1 MEQTTR
7 QITSMKHD
15 KYLTTLRNARRF
27 DNEVFDLVEEDLN
40 YGLNEDQTN
49 LYLKKGYKLA
59 QMQVL
64 SGFLRKGI
72 DEEFIKVLVEHE
84 ELNGYQM
91 QVALEFYQKGV
102 SLKTIEETINSD
114 ATPKVMKETFQSVL
128 EKTKAVVKEAE
139 VAPEYVQE
147 LVAQITDVVGR
158 IQYQEQRYDE
168 LNKKLTIFEST
179 KMDEEIR
186 DNLVQK
192 LADTEEALSSQQ
204 DRINSATSTI
214 ARLREQSEQKEKDI
228 GRMQARIDILE
239 ERLLAKAES
248 KEEKT
253 AEKEPEEVKEEKTVN
268 AEHMVDTQQTIPD
281 VDGTDDPF
289 VKNKYGMPVYYQMP
303 VVDAQG
309 RLVQHVPVER
319 TQRKSEAGIAAMIG
333 RLCFKKKSRQNLV
346 RLVAN
351 GNLVPAQLIQIKD
364 GIERGLTEEQLV
376 PMIDNNVSAEKMK
389 IIIDIAEFEN
399 SMNY

>member
-27 DNEVFDLVEEDLN
+27 DNEVLDLVEDDLN
-40 YGLNEDQTN
+40 FGLNEDQTN

-72 DEEFIKVLVEHE
+72 DDEFIKVLVAHE

-102 SLKTIEETINSD
+102 PLQVIEETITADS
-114 ATPKVMKETFQSVL
+114 TPKVMKETFQSIL
-128 EKTKAVVKEAE
+128 EKTKTVVKEAE

-147 LVAQITDVVGR
+147 LVEQITDVVSR

-168 LNKKLTIFEST
+168 LNKKLTLFEGT
-179 KMDEEIR
+179 KKDEEIR

-214 ARLREQSEQKEKDI
+214 ARLREQSEQKEKEI
-228 GRMQARIDILE
+228 SRMQARIDILE
-239 ERLLAKAES
+239 ERLLDKAES
-248 KEEKT
+248 KVEQSP
-253 AEKEPEEVKEEKTVN
+253 AKEPEVKEEKTVN
-268 AEHMVDTQQTIPD
+268 IEHMVDTQPTVPE
-281 VDGTDDPF
+281 VDETDDPF

-303 VVDAQG
+303 VVDVHG
-309 RLVQHVPVER
+309 RVVQRVPVER
-319 TQRKSEAGIAAMIG
+319 TTRKSEAGIAAMIG

>member
-27 DNEVFDLVEEDLN
+27 DDEVYDLVEDDLN

-72 DEEFIKVLVEHE
+72 DDEFVKMLVAHE

-102 SLKTIEETINSD
+102 ALPMIEETITED
-114 ATPKVMKETFQSVL
+114 ATPKVMKETFQSIL

-168 LNKKLTIFEST
+168 LNKKLTVFETT
-179 KMDEEIR
+179 KKDEEVR
-186 DNLVQK
+186 DGLVKK
-192 LADTEEALSSQQ
+192 LADTEEELSSQQ

-214 ARLREQSEQKEKDI
+214 ARLREQSEQKEKEI
-228 GRMQARIDILE
+228 GRMKSRIDILE
-239 ERLLAKAES
+239 ERLLDKAES
-248 KEEKT
+248 KVEQT
-253 AEKEPEEVKEEKTVN
+253 PEKEPEVKEEKTVN
-268 AEHMVDTQQTIPD
+268 KEHMVDTQPAVPE
-281 VDGTDDPF
+281 VDEADDPF

-303 VVDAQG
+303 VVDAHG
-309 RLVQHVPVER
+309 RVIQRVPVER
-319 TQRKSEAGIAAMIG
+319 TVRKSEAGIAAMIG

-351 GNLVPAQLIQIKD
+351 GNLVPAQLIQIKA
-364 GIERGLTEEQLV
+364 GIERGLTGEQLV

-399 SMNY
+399 SVNY

>member
-1 MEQTTR
+1 
-7 QITSMKHD
+7 
-15 KYLTTLRNARRF
+15 
-27 DNEVFDLVEEDLN
+27 
-40 YGLNEDQTN
+40 
-49 LYLKKGYKLA
+49 
-59 QMQVL
+59 
-64 SGFLRKGI
+64 
-72 DEEFIKVLVEHE
+72 
-84 ELNGYQM
+84 
-91 QVALEFYQKGV
+91 
-102 SLKTIEETINSD
+102 
-114 ATPKVMKETFQSVL
+114 MKETFQSVL

-333 RLCFKKKSRQNLV
+333 RLCFKK
-346 RLVAN
+346 
-351 GNLVPAQLIQIKD
+351 
-364 GIERGLTEEQLV
+364 
-376 PMIDNNVSAEKMK
+376 
-389 IIIDIAEFEN
+389 
-399 SMNY
+399 NY

>member
-1 MEQTTR
+1 MEQMTR

-15 KYLTTLRNARRF
+15 KYLTTLRNTRRYEA
-27 DNEVFDLVEEDLN
+27 DVLALVEEDLKF
-40 YGLNEDQTN
+40 GLSEEQTN
-49 LYLKKGYKLA
+49 LYLKKGYKLT

-64 SGFLRKGI
+64 SGFLRRGI
-72 DEEFIKVLVEHE
+72 DDEFIKVLAAHD

-91 QVALEFYQKGV
+91 QVALEFFEKGV
-102 SLKTIEETINSD
+102 PLPVIEETITKDSSPNI
-114 ATPKVMKETFQSVL
+114 MKETFQSIL
-128 EKTKAVVKEAE
+128 EKTKTMVKEAE

-147 LVAQITDVVGR
+147 LVEQITDVVSR
-158 IQYQEQRYDE
+158 IQYQEERYDE
-168 LNKKLTIFEST
+168 LNKKLTIFETT
-179 KMDEEIR
+179 KKDEEVR
-186 DNLVQK
+186 DGLVKK
-192 LADTEEALSSQQ
+192 LADTEAALSSQQ

-214 ARLREQSEQKEKDI
+214 ARLREQSELKEKEI
-228 GRMQARIDILE
+228 GRMQKRIDTLE
-239 ERLLAKAES
+239 ERLLDKVETKVEQKAV
-248 KEEKT
+248 KE
-253 AEKEPEEVKEEKTVN
+253 ADVVKEETIVN
-268 AEHMVDTQQTIPD
+268 TEPMVDTQQTIPD
-281 VDGTDDPF
+281 TAVSDDPF

-303 VVDAQG
+303 VVNAQG
-309 RLVQHVPVER
+309 RIVQHVPVER
-319 TQRKSEAGIAAMIG
+319 TQRRSEAGIGAIIG

>member
-15 KYLTTLRNARRF
+15 KYLATLRNARRF

-102 SLKTIEETINSD
+102 PLKTIEETINAD

-128 EKTKAVVKEAE
+128 EKTKAVVKESE

-158 IQYQEQRYDE
+158 IQYQEQRYDK

-179 KMDEEIR
+179 KKDEEIR

-228 GRMQARIDILE
+228 SRMQARIDILE
-239 ERLLAKAES
+239 ERLLEKAES
-248 KEEKT
+248 KGEKT
-253 AEKEPEEVKEEKTVN
+253 AEKESEEVREEKTVS
-268 AEHMVDTQQTIPD
+268 AERIVETQQTIPD
-281 VDGTDDPF
+281 VEGMDDPF

-309 RLVQHVPVER
+309 RVVQHVPVER
-319 TQRKSEAGIAAMIG
+319 TLRKSEAGIAAMIG

>member
-27 DNEVFDLVEEDLN
+27 DDEVLDLVEDDLN

-64 SGFLRKGI
+64 SGFLRKGVD
-72 DEEFIKVLVEHE
+72 DEFVKMLVAHE

-102 SLKTIEETINSD
+102 ELPMIEETITED
-114 ATPKVMKETFQSVL
+114 ATPKVMKETFQSIL

-168 LNKKLTIFEST
+168 LNKKLTIFETT
-179 KMDEEIR
+179 KKDEEVR
-186 DNLVQK
+186 DGLVKK

-214 ARLREQSEQKEKDI
+214 ARLREQSEQKEKEI
-228 GRMQARIDILE
+228 GRMQSRIDILE
-239 ERLLAKAES
+239 ERLLDKAES
-248 KEEKT
+248 KVEQTPEI
-253 AEKEPEEVKEEKTVN
+253 EPEVKEEKTVN
-268 AEHMVDTQQTIPD
+268 TEHMVDTQPA
-281 VDGTDDPF
+281 VPEVDDPF
-289 VKNKYGMPVYYQMP
+289 VKNKNGMPVYYQMP
-303 VVDAQG
+303 VVDAHG
-309 RLVQHVPVER
+309 RVIQRVPVER
-319 TQRKSEAGIAAMIG
+319 TVRKSEAGIAAMIG

>member
-27 DNEVFDLVEEDLN
+27 DNEVLDLVEDDLN
-40 YGLNEDQTN
+40 FGLNEDQTN

-72 DEEFIKVLVEHE
+72 DDEFIKVLAAHE

-102 SLKTIEETINSD
+102 PLQVIEETITADS
-114 ATPKVMKETFQSVL
+114 TPKVMKETFQSIL
-128 EKTKAVVKEAE
+128 EKTKTVVKVAE

-147 LVAQITDVVGR
+147 LVEQITDVVSR

-168 LNKKLTIFEST
+168 LNKKLTLFEGT
-179 KMDEEIR
+179 KKDEEIR

-192 LADTEEALSSQQ
+192 LTDTEEALSSQQ

-214 ARLREQSEQKEKDI
+214 ARLREQSELKEKEI
-228 GRMQARIDILE
+228 SRMQARIDILE
-239 ERLLAKAES
+239 ERLLDKAES
-248 KEEKT
+248 KVEQLP
-253 AEKEPEEVKEEKTVN
+253 AKEPEVKEEKTVN
-268 AEHMVDTQQTIPD
+268 TEHMVDTQPAVPEADEI
-281 VDGTDDPF
+281 TDDPF

-303 VVDAQG
+303 VVDAHG
-309 RLVQHVPVER
+309 RVVQRVPVER
-319 TQRKSEAGIAAMIG
+319 TTRKSEAGIAAMIG